1 MHITMAKRITGD
13 RVNKWAIGAGAVGVP
28 LGIGIIWLLLSLGS
42 ITVEDYSANTVCGG
56 DTACW
61 LNMTNVCFNEDVFIY
76 PMAADELISARPTD
90 QITSLKL
97 YRGWGKGLREIKLN
111 DTCTG
116 SWCGCSWCTK
126 SNKAKFTYAFREDKC
141 YDLYYEVYK
150 TPESTINWN
159 INPEGIW
166 KAQYWYN
173 GTNTTLKRKIGDN
186 ITQHNKTTQ
195 HTNVTS
201 WKVKNC
207 KECKYKCTENSSIIL
222 PTPTFWCTRTQYYN
236 TTYYWNTSKPIY
248 QYYNVIYPWDRTG
261 VGVNTNNG
269 SVYYYDCSGMTCS
282 VKNNQLTFKGPFERG
297 ASWYEK
303 HLDECD
309 NAGVPCEQLNISTD
323 ILKRDVNVQDAD
335 GVTADKNAKQKI
347 KPKKKTVFTEAI
359 Q

>member
-1 MHITMAKRITGD
+1 MATKGSKRIREKTL
-13 RVNKWAIGAGAVGVP
+13 VNYAKTAGLMGIP
-28 LGIGIIWLLLSLGS
+28 LGVLLFALLFSTGV
-42 ITVEDYSANTVCGG
+42 VELKGNYTANTVCGG
-56 DTACW
+56 DVVCY
-61 LNMTNVCFNEDVFIY
+61 LEMEELCFNNDVFVY
-76 PMAADELISARPTD
+76 PMEGAALVNARPTD
-90 QITSLKL
+90 SINEFRL
-97 YRGWGKGLREIKLN
+97 YRGWGSGWREIKMN
-111 DTCTG
+111 ETCKGT
-116 SWCGCSWCTK
+116 WCGGK
-126 SNKAKFTYAFREDKC
+126 SGTNTNAYSFAFRKDKC
-141 YDLYYEVYK
+141 YDIKIEVEK
-150 TPESTINWN
+150 SLESTVNWN
-159 INPEGIW
+159 INPSGIW

-207 KECKYKCTENSSIIL
+207 KECKYKCTKNSSIIL
-222 PTPTFWCTRTQYYN
+222 PTPTFWCTETQYYN
-236 TTYYWNTSKPIY
+236 TTYYWNTSTPIY
-248 QYYNVIYPWDRTG
+248 QYYNVIYPWNRTG

-297 ASWYEK
+297 ASWYET